1 MSKNILI
8 KSLGTCHYTSSPLHE
23 EISVCFHSKKFHG
36 GGGGWWW
43 YIAIIESAL
52 GPDLESRERE

>member
-1 MSKNILI
+1 MIWE
-8 KSLGTCHYTSSPLHE
+8 SSGVSE
-23 EISVCFHSKKFHG
+23 KFYGG

-52 GPDLESRERE
+52 GPDLESREIEWVWEDLGVILSLKKV

>member
-1 MSKNILI
+1 MIWE
-8 KSLGTCHYTSSPLHE
+8 SSGVSE
-23 EISVCFHSKKFHG
+23 KFYGG

-52 GPDLESRERE
+52 GPDLVT